1 MTPKQLL
8 WGYVVMLASMV
19 LLNGIVWLVI
29 GALR

>member
-8 WGYVVMLASMV
+8 WGYVAMLAGMV
-19 LLNGIVWLVI
+19 VLNAVLWLVI